1 MDLTIALPIF
11 TVIGTV
17 CGIAGYFLMRRKFL
31 KELEV
36 GKARQ
41 AELAQKAYEMAVL
54 KEIGDRIGY
63 SLDAA
68 KIVEI
73 ISRSLGQLLPFS
85 TASNM
90 ILDSAE
96 DKIRFECNVRE
107 TVGRKFIDEVK
118 TKMLMAFAE
127 MLQEPLV
134 DIDVDESVVGAILD
148 ENDNYPI
155 ASFFNLPI
163 VISGKV
169 VGLINVASKSPGLY
183 RSEDTEALYRI
194 AKQASDAVS
203 KLQEVL
209 ENEKGRLS
217 QAVESLA
224 DGLLMVNT
232 KYQMMLANRRLSEL
246 LGIVDNPKLFDIVNA
261 LSGSFDLRTKMEEAI
276 SKDEA
281 IVPQEVA
288 IHNKVFQVFVSR
300 VVESKKAHPA
310 TGSLVDQKPIA
321 IVVLFHDITDAKNL
335 ERLRQD
341 FTAMMV
347 HELRAPL
354 TSIKSTVEMIPADTT
369 KVSSADL
376 AKYLATIDS
385 TSQTMLELVNDLLD
399 VAKLEAG
406 KFDVICD
413 VGDIG
418 EVISERVESFRPI
431 ALEKNLKINVNIE
444 ANLVRAWFD
453 KVRIKQVL
461 NNLLSN
467 SIKYTDS
474 GEITVSAKNEVV
486 NGHTIDILVSVADT
500 GIGIESD
507 QIERLFSKFGQLES
521 GRTKAGLKSSGLGL
535 YITKKIVDASGGKI
549 WVESQGVGS
558 GSTFYFT
565 IPLAETTAK
574 ETDNGNS
581 KVGGFTTEKVAQA

>member
-1 MDLTIALPIF
+1 MELTYALAAF
-11 TVIGTV
+11 TIIGTI
-17 CGIAGYFLMRRKFL
+17 CGVAGYFLMRHKFI
-31 KELEV
+31 KELEINR
-36 GKARQ
+36 KRQ
-41 AELAQKAYEMAVL
+41 EELAQKAYEMAVL

-63 SLDAA
+63 SLDVS

-73 ISRSLGQLLPFS
+73 ISRSFGQLLSFS

-90 ILDSAE
+90 ILEENE
-96 DKIRFECNVRE
+96 DKIRFECNVSE
-107 TVGRKFIDEVK
+107 TVSRKFIDEVK
-118 TKMLMAFAE
+118 TKMLAAFSE

-134 DIDVDESVVGAILD
+134 DIDIDESITGAILD
-148 ENDNYPI
+148 ESDKYPV

-163 VISGKV
+163 IISGKV

-183 RSEDTEALYRI
+183 QSEDTEALYRI
-194 AKQASDAVS
+194 AKQASSAVS

-232 KYQMMLANRRLSEL
+232 KYQLILSNRRLSAL

-276 SKDEA
+276 TKDEA
-281 IVPQEVA
+281 IAPQEVA
-288 IHNKVFQVFVSR
+288 IHNKAFQVFVSR
-300 VVESKKAHPA
+300 VLESKKANPSA
-310 TGSLVDQKPIA
+310 GSLINSKPIA

-335 ERLRQD
+335 EKLRQD

-354 TSIKSTVEMIPADTT
+354 TSIKSTIEMIPADTS
-369 KVSSADL
+369 KVSLSDL
-376 AKYLATIDS
+376 ARYLKTIDS
-385 TSQTMLELVNDLLD
+385 TSQTMLELVNDFLD

-413 VGDIG
+413 AGEIG
-418 EVISERVESFRPI
+418 EVVGEKVESFTPV
-431 ALEKNLKINVNIE
+431 ALSKNLKIKVSIE
-444 ANLVRAWFD
+444 PNLPKAWFD

-474 GEITVSAKNEVV
+474 GEITVSAKSEAV
-486 NGHTIDILVSVADT
+486 NDRVIDILVSVADT
-500 GIGIESD
+500 GIGIEPD
-507 QIERLFSKFGQLES
+507 QIERLFSKFGQLEE
-521 GRTKAGLKSSGLGL
+521 GRVKAGLRSSGLGL
-535 YITKKIVDASGGKI
+535 YITKKIVEASGGKI
-549 WVESQGVGS
+549 WVESQGAGT

-565 IPLAETTAK
+565 IPLAEAAAK
-574 ETDNGNS
+574 ETESHGD
-581 KVGGFTTEKVAQA
+581 VGGFTTDKVAQA